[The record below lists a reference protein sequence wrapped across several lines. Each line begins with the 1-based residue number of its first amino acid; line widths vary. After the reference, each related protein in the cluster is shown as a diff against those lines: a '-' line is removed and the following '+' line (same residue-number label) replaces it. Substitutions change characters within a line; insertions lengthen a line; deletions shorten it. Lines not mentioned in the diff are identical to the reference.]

1 MKAPYQ
7 NEKQRSER
15 GLKIGKLT
23 LRLIESH
30 NTKLVIGRNDRA
42 DLPHLTIS
50 WKNPTAEI
58 DFHLTTR
65 VRGGDVYHES
75 LGKIAESD
83 LARVAD
89 SLGEELSKA
98 LVSKISALR
107 KVRPGWLA
115 RNGYWLLHLPEG
127 MQDKLV
133 NNLAAKSKRHGKW
146 TRVVETDFLEKFAQS
161 SEVTDSIYHPSVLH
175 DLARIGFS
183 GPILT
188 QSTRR
193 KRGKRLIGL
202 CLMANPDDR
211 RYWARIDRLT
221 QDILKLSEGF
231 ITSSIKKLLPGD
243 TWLKIQSGLQLDE
256 VGINADGNRP
266 SGA

>member
-1 MKAPYQ
+1 MKATEQ
-7 NEKQRSER
+7 NEKQRSES

-50 WKNPTAEI
+50 WRNPTAEI
-58 DFHLTTR
+58 DIHLTTR
-65 VRGGDVYHES
+65 VRGGAVYHEP
-75 LGKIAESD
+75 LGRIAESD

-89 SLGEELSKA
+89 SFGEELSKA
-98 LVSKISALR
+98 LVSKITTLR

-133 NNLAAKSKRHGKW
+133 NNLAPKSKRHGKW
-146 TRVVETDFLEKFAQS
+146 TRVVETDFLEKFAHS

-175 DLARIGFS
+175 ELARIVFAD
-183 GPILT
+183 
-188 QSTRR
+188 QS
-193 KRGKRLIGL
+193 
-202 CLMANPDDR
+202 
-211 RYWARIDRLT
+211 
-221 QDILKLSEGF
+221 SH
-231 ITSSIKKLLPGD
+231 
-243 TWLKIQSGLQLDE
+243 
-256 VGINADGNRP
+256 NRP
-266 SGA
+266 FESAENA